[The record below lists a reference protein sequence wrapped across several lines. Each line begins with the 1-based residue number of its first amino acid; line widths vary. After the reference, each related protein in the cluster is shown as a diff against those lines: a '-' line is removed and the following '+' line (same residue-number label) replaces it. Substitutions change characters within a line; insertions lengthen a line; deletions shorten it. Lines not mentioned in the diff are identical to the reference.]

1 MLYKLS
7 KEVYLDTYDNDYK
20 NIITVTPKPQEP
32 ELQPYIK
39 QMNIKLYDRTNHF
52 KSRNRENRCNSCH
65 YVFTNIPDIR
75 YCNGNKDD
83 IVLLEDFPELIIFL
97 AGLNYTMDTT
107 LSKSMFQNKYIVNR
121 DFIGFLKTP

>member
-7 KEVYLDTYDNDYK
+7 KTVYLDTYDNDYK
-20 NIITVTPKPQEP
+20 NIITITPKPQEP
-32 ELQPYIK
+32 ALQPYIK
-39 QMNIKLYDRTNHF
+39 QINIRLYDRTNHF
-52 KSRNRENRCNSCH
+52 SNMNRDNRCNSCQ